1 MRGSERMSQIE
12 KALEKMCQ
20 FTYFF
25 SNMDTI
31 FVDTTKQIKWELG
44 HNQVPTALKPYFRDP
59 TELLELYEE
68 SDDTVVFHTSSLK
81 IHYISAVVYAVEGN
95 ILGTVVTG
103 PYLLEEPSSFF
114 IQDVLFEN
122 HLPISLKHILTQYYS
137 SLPIIT
143 PYKGNMIAEFL
154 TYHTTQMH
162 QWTKESFQ
170 IEHKTYPVKLENN
183 LAPFQVKENTKQ
195 SLHSIEKRYAIQN
208 ELMHAV
214 EKGNREKAEKIIRED
229 LASLEKPPDRIPNDP
244 LRSRKNMS
252 FAFNTTLR
260 IAVERGGLHPI
271 YIDSISEKFAIKIEK
286 ASTLKQISE
295 IETQM
300 VNEYSEAVNKL
311 SLKQYNYKIRQAIE
325 YIRTHLGEDLSLNAV
340 SAAIDSSPH
349 ELSRQFKKQ
358 TGKSLTDYI
367 NEQRII
373 EALYLIDN
381 QHLSIT
387 DISLMVGFNDVNY
400 FTKVFKKHKG
410 MTPSH
415 YRKGK

>member
-1 MRGSERMSQIE
+1 MLQKE

-31 FVDTTKQIKWELG
+31 FVDSMNHIKWELG
-44 HNQVPTALKPYFRDP
+44 HNKVPTALKPYFSDP
-59 TELLELYEE
+59 IDLLDLYENHSE
-68 SDDTVVFHTSSLK
+68 HTVVFHTSSLRTN
-81 IHYISAVVYAVEGN
+81 YISSEVNDEERN
-95 ILGTVVTG
+95 ILGTIVTG
-103 PYLLEEPSSFF
+103 PYLLEEPGSFF

-122 HLPISLKHILTQYYS
+122 NLPISLKHILTEYFS
-137 SLPIIT
+137 SLPIIS
-143 PYKGNMIAEFL
+143 PYKGKMIAEFL
-154 TYHTTQMH
+154 AYHTTKMH
-162 QWTKESFQ
+162 LWTLDDSQ
-170 IEHKTYPVKLENN
+170 IEHKTYPAKAENN
-183 LAPFQVKENTKQ
+183 VPSHQLKENTKQ
-195 SLHSIEKRYAIQN
+195 SLDTIEKRYEIQN
-208 ELMHAV
+208 ELMYAV
-214 EKGNREKAEKIIRED
+214 EKGDREIAEKIIRED
-229 LASLEKPPDRIPNDP
+229 FALLEKLPDRIPNDP

-260 IAVERGGLHPI
+260 IAAEKGGLHPV

-286 ASTLKQISE
+286 TSTLNQISG

-300 VNEYSEAVNKL
+300 VNEYCEAVNKL
-311 SLKQYNYKIRQAIE
+311 SLKQYNYKIRKAIE
-325 YIRTHLGEDLSLNAV
+325 YIRTNISEDLSLNTI

-358 TGKSLTDYI
+358 TNKSLTDYI
-367 NEQRII
+367 NEQRIL
-373 EALYLIDN
+373 EAIYLIDN
-381 QHLSIT
+381 HHLSIT

-400 FTKVFKKHKG
+400 FTKVFKKLKG

>member
-1 MRGSERMSQIE
+1 MSSTE

-31 FVDTTKQIKWELG
+31 FVDSMKKIKWELG
-44 HNQVPTALKPYFRDP
+44 HNQLPTPLKPYFRDP
-59 TELLELYEE
+59 IESLDLTENH
-68 SDDTVVFHTSSLK
+68 SDITVVFHTSSFK
-81 IHYISAVVYAVEGN
+81 THYISSVVYDEKRK
-95 ILGTVVTG
+95 ILGSIITG

-122 HLPISLKHILTQYYS
+122 NLSISLKHTLTEYFN
-137 SLPIIT
+137 SLPITT
-143 PYKGNMIAEFL
+143 PYKGKMIAEFL
-154 TYHTTQMH
+154 AYHTTKMH
-162 QWTKESFQ
+162 QWSSDSLHLV
-170 IEHKTYPVKLENN
+170 HKTYPVKTENN
-183 LAPFQVKENTKQ
+183 VPSYQLKENTKQ
-195 SLHSIEKRYAIQN
+195 SLQTIERRYEIQN
-208 ELMHAV
+208 ELMYAV
-214 EKGNREKAEKIIRED
+214 EKGDRVIAEKIIRED
-229 LASLEKPPDRIPNDP
+229 FALLEKLPDRIPNDP

-260 IAVERGGLHPI
+260 IAAERGGLHPL

-286 ASTLKQISE
+286 TSTLNQIAG

-300 VNEYSEAVNKL
+300 VNEYCEAVKKL
-311 SLKQYNYKIRQAIE
+311 SLKQYNYKVRKAIE
-325 YIRTHLGEDLSLNAV
+325 YIRANLGEDLSLKTI
-340 SAAIDSSPH
+340 SAAIDSSPY

-358 TGKSLTDYI
+358 TGKNLTDYI
-367 NEQRII
+367 NEQRIL
-373 EALYLIDN
+373 EAIYLIDN

>member
-1 MRGSERMSQIE
+1 MSPTTE

-20 FTYFF
+20 FTYYF

-31 FVDTTKQIKWELG
+31 FVDSTKHIKWALG
-44 HNQVPTALKPYFRDP
+44 HNEVPTALTTYFSEPVD
-59 TELLELYEE
+59 LLDLYENH
-68 SDDTVVFHTSSLK
+68 SDYTVVFHTSSLRT
-81 IHYISAVVYAVEGN
+81 HYISSEVHDESRN
-95 ILGTVVTG
+95 CLGTIVTG

-122 HLPISLKHILTQYYS
+122 NLPIALKHTLTEYFY

-143 PYKGNMIAEFL
+143 PYKGKMIAEFL
-154 TYHTTQMH
+154 AYHTTKMH
-162 QWTKESFQ
+162 QWNSDGLQ
-170 IEHKTYPVKLENN
+170 IEHKTYPVKSENN
-183 LAPFQVKENTKQ
+183 IPSHQLKENTKQ
-195 SLHSIEKRYAIQN
+195 PLDTIEKRYEIQN
-208 ELMHAV
+208 ELMYAV
-214 EKGNREKAEKIIRED
+214 ETGDSEKAEKIIRED
-229 LASLEKPPDRIPNDP
+229 FALLEKLPDRIPNDP

-260 IAVERGGLHPI
+260 IAAERGGIHPV

-286 ASTLKQISE
+286 TSTLNQISD
-295 IETQM
+295 IENQM
-300 VNEYSEAVNKL
+300 VNEYCEAVKKL
-311 SLKQYNYKIRQAIE
+311 SLKEYNYKIRKAIE
-325 YIRTHLGEDLSLNAV
+325 YIRTHISEDLSLNTISV
-340 SAAIDSSPH
+340 AIDSSPH

-358 TGKSLTDYI
+358 TSKSLTDYI
-367 NEQRII
+367 NEQRIL
-373 EALYLIDN
+373 EAIYLIDN

-400 FTKVFKKHKG
+400 FTKVFKKLKG

>member
-1 MRGSERMSQIE
+1 MSHTE

-20 FTYFF
+20 FTYYF

-31 FVDTTKQIKWELG
+31 FVDPTKRIKWELG
-44 HNQVPTALKPYFRDP
+44 HNQVPTALIPHFRNPVD
-59 TELLELYEE
+59 LLDLIETH
-68 SDDTVVFHTSSLK
+68 SDHRVVFHTSSLRT
-81 IHYISAVVYAVEGN
+81 HYISSEVYDEERN
-95 ILGTVVTG
+95 SLGTIVTG
-103 PYLLEEPSSFF
+103 PYLLEEPGSFF

-122 HLPISLKHILTQYYS
+122 NLPISLKHILTEYFS
-137 SLPIIT
+137 SLPVIT
-143 PYKGNMIAEFL
+143 PYKGKMIAEFL
-154 TYHTTQMH
+154 AYHTTKMH
-162 QWTKESFQ
+162 HWTSDGLQ
-170 IEHKTYPVKLENN
+170 IEHKTYPVKTEKNVPSYQL
-183 LAPFQVKENTKQ
+183 KENTNQ
-195 SLHSIEKRYAIQN
+195 SLHTIEQRYEIQN
-208 ELMHAV
+208 ELMYAV
-214 EKGNREKAEKIIRED
+214 EKGDREQAEKILRED
-229 LASLEKPPDRIPNDP
+229 FALLEKLPDRIPNDP

-325 YIRTHLGEDLSLNAV
+325 YIRTHLGEDLSLNAI

-373 EALYLIDN
+373 EAIYLIDN
-381 QHLSIT
+381 QHFSIT
-387 DISLMVGFNDVNY
+387 DIALMVGFNDVNY
-400 FTKVFKKHKG
+400 FTKVFKKLKG

>member
-1 MRGSERMSQIE
+1 MSQKE

-31 FVDTTKQIKWELG
+31 FVDSMNHIKWELG
-44 HNQVPTALKPYFRDP
+44 HNQVPTALKPYFTD
-59 TELLELYEE
+59 TVDLLDLYENH
-68 SDDTVVFHTSSLK
+68 SDHTVVFHTSSLRT
-81 IHYISAVVYAVEGN
+81 HYISSEVHDEERN
-95 ILGTVVTG
+95 ILGTIVTG
-103 PYLLEEPSSFF
+103 PYLLEEPGSFF

-122 HLPISLKHILTQYYS
+122 NLPISLKHILTEYFS
-137 SLPIIT
+137 ALPIIT
-143 PYKGNMIAEFL
+143 PYKGKMIAEFL
-154 TYHTTQMH
+154 AYHTTKMH
-162 QWTKESFQ
+162 QWTLNDLQ
-170 IEHKTYPVKLENN
+170 IDHKTYPVKAENN
-183 LAPFQVKENTKQ
+183 VPSHQLKENTKQ
-195 SLHSIEKRYAIQN
+195 SLDTIEKRYEIQN
-208 ELMHAV
+208 ELMYAV
-214 EKGNREKAEKIIRED
+214 ETGDREKAEKILRED
-229 LASLEKPPDRIPNDP
+229 FALLEKLPDRIPNDP

-260 IAVERGGLHPI
+260 IAAERGGLHPV

-286 ASTLKQISE
+286 TSTLNQISG

-300 VNEYSEAVNKL
+300 VNEYCEAVNKL
-311 SLKQYNYKIRQAIE
+311 SLKQYNYKIRKAIE
-325 YIRTHLGEDLSLNAV
+325 YIRTHISEDLSLNTI
-340 SAAIDSSPH
+340 SAAIDLSPH

-358 TGKSLTDYI
+358 THKSLTDYI
-367 NEQRII
+367 NEQRIL
-373 EALYLIDN
+373 EAIYLIDN

-400 FTKVFKKHKG
+400 FTKVFKKFKG